1 METSPVVAEAPGT
14 PPNFAA
20 GDRIRLR
27 GWALTSVLASL
38 MLTLFLAALDSTIV
52 NTALP
57 KILRDIN
64 GYDRYTWPIIAYLLT
79 STTMVPIM
87 GKLSDQFGRK
97 WFLITGVIIFLAGS
111 ALSGASKE
119 FATLFNA
126 DPMNVFILFR
136 AIQGIGGGTLFGLVF
151 TLVGD
156 VFTPAERAKW
166 QGLFT
171 AVFGL
176 SSVFGPTAGGYLT
189 DTYGWQWIFY
199 INLPLGLLALFLLVS
214 YLPSNISPRSTQHRG
229 WAGIRR
235 IDFTGA
241 FLAAGA
247 TVCLVLG
254 LSWGGGEPPNGF
266 PWDSPQV
273 VGVLTAAGALMIL
286 FLLNEAFLAKEP
298 ILPLDLFKNQVF
310 AAGALLALG
319 VGMALFAVAL
329 YLPLFI
335 QDVMGK
341 SATES
346 GLLVTPLTVALA
358 ITAIFGGQVIA
369 RVGRYQWLALLGALI
384 MCGGMYLMTQLTG
397 TSDMTEVTRD
407 MVIVGLGMGMVQPV
421 MTLAVQNAIPRMRL
435 GTGTGA
441 VTYLRSM
448 GSLLG
453 VAIVGTVATNTYTQE
468 LGQRLDQT
476 GLQLPPH
483 VTPILL
489 QRGLGDPNGFIAAAQ
504 AQAAASVPPG
514 PTHDQIVAGISQQI
528 RDALTPLFG
537 PARDALT
544 VGIQDA
550 FWVALLVCAAIFVVT
565 FFLKDVPLGQRA
577 PVAAAQLVRNT
588 ELNEAATMTGEA
600 LPGAA
605 FGFADGGGAMAMAQR
620 LAPAPVAQAPI
631 AQEQDLDA
639 LTWSALGLTLASLAR
654 QAGSPD
660 ADPRLLAALSDAV
673 DGRYPH
679 AWSTQQRAQALAHD
693 TIAPLAQALLSNY
706 AGAAVKGN
714 DNGTGYAPAAASGH
728 GAQGAQGSEYGDGS
742 SNGHGYGHGYGHG
755 FSNGYS
761 SALANGR
768 GAQPSA
774 ASAVANGAYP
784 MTAEPR
790 KKVRVTRRLVV
801 DGHIIGEHTLEDLLP
816 VDADTEAAAE
826 ALRARLD
833 ALASTP
839 SPDDIPTL
847 QQFQP
852 GSNGSLTSPRRP

>member
-1 METSPVVAEAPGT
+1 METPPVGAEAPGT

-20 GDRIRLR
+20 GERVRLR
-27 GWALTSVLASL
+27 GWALASVLASL

-79 STTMVPIM
+79 STMMVPIM

-97 WFLITGVIIFLAGS
+97 WFLITGVIVFLAGS

-156 VFTPAERAKW
+156 VFTPVERAKW

-176 SSVFGPTAGGYLT
+176 SSVFGPTAGGYLS

-199 INLPLGLLALFLLVS
+199 INLPLGLLALFLLFS

-273 VGVLTAAGALMIL
+273 VGVLTAAGALLIL

-358 ITAIFGGQVIA
+358 ITAIFGGQAIA
-369 RVGRYQWLALLGALI
+369 RVGRYQWLALIGALV
-384 MCGGMYLMTQLTG
+384 MSGGMYLMTQLTG
-397 TSDMTEVTRD
+397 TSDITEVTRD
-407 MVIVGLGMGMVQPV
+407 MVVVGLGMGMVQPV
-421 MTLAVQNAIPRMRL
+421 MTTAVQNAIPRMRL

-453 VAIVGTVATNTYTQE
+453 VAIVGTVATNTYSQE
-468 LGQRLDQT
+468 LGQRLDQA

-483 VTPILL
+483 VTPIVL
-489 QRGLGDPNGFIAAAQ
+489 QRGLGDPNGFIATAQ

-514 PTHDQIVAGISQQI
+514 PAHDQIVAGIAQQI

-537 PARDALT
+537 PAREALT

-588 ELNEAATMTGEA
+588 ELNEAAAFNGEA

-605 FGFADGGGAMAMAQR
+605 FGFADGGGAMVTEQR
-620 LAPAPVAQAPI
+620 LAPALVAQVPIADAPI
-631 AQEQDLDA
+631 AQEQDLAA

-679 AWSTQQRAQALAHD
+679 GWSTQQRAQALAHD
-693 TIAPLAQALLSNY
+693 TIAPLAQALVSAY
-706 AGAAVKGN
+706 TGATL
-714 DNGTGYAPAAASGH
+714 NGTGTGQEQAAAYGSG
-728 GAQGAQGSEYGDGS
+728 AAGSEYGNS
-742 SNGHGYGHGYGHG
+742 RANGHGYTSADLDAGPYH
-755 FSNGYS
+755 NG
-761 SALANGR
+761 NG
-768 GAQPSA
+768 GQPSA
-774 ASAVANGAYP
+774 VSAVANGAYSA
-784 MTAEPR
+784 TVEPR

-801 DGHIIGEHTLEDLLP
+801 DGHIIGEHTLEDLVP

-833 ALASTP
+833 ALAPTP
-839 SPDDIPTL
+839 RPDDVPTL

-852 GSNGSLTSPRRP
+852 GSNGSLTYTRRP

>member
-1 METSPVVAEAPGT
+1 METPHVIAEAPGAPT
-14 PPNFAA
+14 NLAA
-20 GDRIRLR
+20 GERVRLR
-27 GWALTSVLASL
+27 GWALASVLASL
-38 MLTLFLAALDSTIV
+38 MLTLFLAALDQTIV

-64 GYDRYTWPIIAYLLT
+64 GFDRYTWPIIAYLLT

-126 DPMNVFILFR
+126 DPMNVFIVFR
-136 AIQGIGGGTLFGLVF
+136 GLQGIGGGTLFGLVF
-151 TLVGD
+151 TLIGD
-156 VFTPAERAKW
+156 IFTPAERAKW

-176 SSVFGPTAGGYLT
+176 SSIFGPTAGGYLT
-189 DTYGWQWIFY
+189 DTYGWPWIFY
-199 INLPLGLLALFLLVS
+199 INLPLGILALFLLFS
-214 YLPSNISPRSTQHRG
+214 YLPTHISPRTTQLRG

-254 LSWGGGEPPNGF
+254 LNWGGGEPPNGF

-273 VGVLTAAGALMIL
+273 IGVLAAAGALLIL
-286 FLLNEAFLAKEP
+286 FLINEAFLAKEP

-346 GLLVTPLTVALA
+346 GLLITPLTVALA
-358 ITAIFGGQVIA
+358 ITAIFGGQAIA
-369 RVGRYQWLALLGALI
+369 RVGRYQWLALIGALI
-384 MCGGMYLMTQLTG
+384 MGAGIYLMTQLTG
-397 TSDMTEVTRD
+397 TSDISEVTRD
-407 MVIVGLGMGMVQPV
+407 MVVVGLGMGMVQPV
-421 MTLAVQNAIPRMRL
+421 MTTAVQNAIPRTRL

-453 VAIVGTVATNTYTQE
+453 VAIVGAVATNSYSQE
-468 LGQRLDQT
+468 LSQRLDQA
-476 GLQLPPH
+476 GLQLPPN
-483 VTPILL
+483 VTPTLL

-504 AQAAASVPPG
+504 AKATASVPPG
-514 PTHDQIVAGISQQI
+514 PAHDQIVASISQQI
-528 RDALTPLFG
+528 HDALSPLFG
-537 PARDALT
+537 PAREALT

-550 FWVALLVCAAIFVVT
+550 FWVALFVCAAIFVVT
-565 FFLKDVPLGQRA
+565 FFLKDVPLGQRV
-577 PVAAAQLVRNT
+577 PVAAGQLVRNT
-588 ELNEAATMTGEA
+588 ELNEAATVTGEA
-600 LPGAA
+600 LPGATFA
-605 FGFADGGGAMAMAQR
+605 FADGAVPMVAQR
-620 LAPAPVAQAPI
+620 PAPALV
-631 AQEQDLDA
+631 AQEQNLEG
-639 LTWSALGLTLASLAR
+639 LTWRALGLTLDSLAR

-660 ADPRLLAALSDAV
+660 ADPRLLAALSGAV

-679 AWSTQQRAQALAHD
+679 EWSAQQRAQALARD
-693 TIAPLAQALLSNY
+693 MVAPLAQALLSAYVDTANPTDSAVAALNGNGNGRALGVAY
-706 AGAAVKGN
+706 AN
-714 DNGTGYAPAAASGH
+714 
-728 GAQGAQGSEYGDGS
+728 GAQGSEYGEGR
-742 SNGHGYGHGYGHG
+742 
-755 FSNGYS
+755 
-761 SALANGR
+761 ANGTSYGYADLDGGGLHTGM

-774 ASAVANGAYP
+774 VSAGANGAYP
-784 MTAEPR
+784 MTVEPR

-801 DGHIIGEHTLEDLLP
+801 DGQIIGERTLEDLVPL
-816 VDADTEAAAE
+816 DADTETAAA

-833 ALASTP
+833 ALAP
-839 SPDDIPTL
+839 SPNPDDVPTL
-847 QQFQP
+847 QL
-852 GSNGSLTSPRRP
+852 GSNRSVDPTRRP